1 MSEITFILDG
11 AEVRAEPG
19 TTILTAALDRGIF
32 IPTLCHHQQ
41 LKPFASCFICVVELE
56 GRPNLVPACSTL
68 ATEGIVVHSASAKV
82 EASRRTCIELLL
94 SDHLGDCQGPCMAA
108 CPAGIDIPGFLKY
121 IASGEDRK
129 ALELIKRNMPLPGV
143 LARVCPRPCE
153 TACRRSLVDEP
164 IAICQLKRLPAD
176 SVAASGDEYIPETD
190 PPTGKRVAIIGSGPA
205 GLTTAYYLQIMG
217 HQCTVFEA
225 HSAAGGMIRY
235 GIPSYRL
242 PREVIDQE
250 VAVIEKMGVHFRFNT
265 RVGDDLTLD
274 QVRRDYDAVFLAL
287 GAQRAGWLGI
297 PGEALEG
304 VFHGIGFL
312 GKISRDEKTSI
323 GKRILVVGG
332 GNVALDSAR
341 SAVRLGAEVTIVY
354 RRTEEEMPCWEEEVS
369 AAREEGIGIEF
380 LKTPT
385 RIDEAP
391 DGGLQVTFVSME
403 LGEPDETGRRRPAP
417 VPGSEQVR
425 RVDNLIVAIGQRVDI
440 RSAEGVEQSVFGTIM
455 ADEDNLLTNLPGVFS
470 GGDCVLGPDIVVN
483 LIGMGRR
490 AAVAIDQYLSGNPV
504 AGEPALYNQSMGSL
518 EQVPEVLILGIEPKP
533 RVKPSHLAPETRRH
547 SFVEVEAGFTP
558 EQAREEASRCQECGC
573 RAAADCRLR
582 EYASR
587 YGAQPERLAGA
598 CREFDRDLS
607 HPEIVYDA
615 HKCIQCGICVR
626 LGEEVLG
633 ASPLGFVGRGF
644 ASRVKPALD
653 RPLGEVGLKG
663 LKQIVESCPV
673 GAFTYKG
680 DPVHCLDS
688 VFRRPDATGP
698 TLCQLPDQKSEE
710 DQ

>member
-1 MSEITFILDG
+1 MAEISFILDG
-11 AEVRAEPG
+11 AEVQVEPG
-19 TTILTAALDRGIF
+19 TTILKAAWDRGIS

-68 ATEGIVVHSASAKV
+68 ASEGIVVHSASAKV
-82 EASRRTCIELLL
+82 EAARRTCIELLL

-108 CPAGIDIPGFLKY
+108 CPAGIDIPGFLKH

-129 ALELIKRNMPLPGV
+129 ALELIKRNMPLPGI
-143 LARVCPRPCE
+143 LGRICPRPCE
-153 TACRRSLVDEP
+153 TVCRRSLVDEP
-164 IAICQLKRLPAD
+164 IAICQLKRHPAD
-176 SVAASGDEYIPETD
+176 LDSASGEEYIPETD
-190 PPTGKRVAIIGSGPA
+190 PPTGKRVAIIGAGPA
-205 GLTTAYYLQIMG
+205 GLTAAYYLQIMG
-217 HQCTVFEA
+217 HQSSVFEA
-225 HSAAGGMIRY
+225 HSAAGGMMRY

-242 PREVIDQE
+242 PREVIDRE
-250 VAVIEKMGVHFRFNT
+250 VTVIEKMGVRFLFNT
-265 RVGDDLTLD
+265 RVGDDLTLE

-304 VFHGIGFL
+304 VSHGIGFL
-312 GKISRDEKTSI
+312 GKVSRNEQTAI
-323 GKRILVVGG
+323 GKQVLVVGG

-341 SAVRLGAEVTIVY
+341 SAVRLGAEVTIAY
-354 RRTEEEMPCWEEEVS
+354 RRTEEEMPCWEEEVT
-369 AAREEGIGIEF
+369 AAREEGIRFEF
-380 LKTPT
+380 LQTPT
-385 RIDEAP
+385 RIDEDP
-391 DGGLQVTFVSME
+391 EGGLRVTFVRME
-403 LGEPDETGRRRPAP
+403 LGEPDESGRYRP
-417 VPGSEQVR
+417 VPVSGSEQVR
-425 RVDNLIVAIGQRVDI
+425 QVDNLIVAIGQRVDI
-440 RSAEGVEQSVFGTIM
+440 RPAEGVEQSVFGTIK

-504 AGEPALYNQSMGSL
+504 AGEPPKYNQSMGPL
-518 EQVPEVLILGIEPKP
+518 EQVPESLSRGVEPKP
-533 RVKPSHLAPETRRH
+533 REKPRHMDPEVRRN
-547 SFVEVEAGFTP
+547 SFAEVEAAFTP

-573 RAAADCRLR
+573 RAAPDCRLR

-587 YGAQPERLAGA
+587 YGAKPERLAGA
-598 CREFDRDLS
+598 CREFDRDES
-607 HPEIVYDA
+607 HPEIVYEA

-626 LGEEVLG
+626 LSEEVHG
-633 ASPLGFVGRGF
+633 SSALGFVGRGF
-644 ASRVKPALD
+644 SCRVKPALE
-653 RPLGEVGLKG
+653 RPLGEVDAKG
-663 LKQIVESCPV
+663 LQQIVESCPV

-698 TLCQLPDQKSEE
+698 TLCQLPNQSSEK
-710 DQ
+710 DY

>member
-1 MSEITFILDG
+1 MPEITFILDG
-11 AEVRAEPG
+11 AEVRVEPG
-19 TTILTAALDRGIF
+19 TTILKAAWDRGIF

-82 EASRRTCIELLL
+82 EAARRTCIELLL

-108 CPAGIDIPGFLKY
+108 CPAGIDIPGFLKH
-121 IASGEDRK
+121 IAAGEDRK

-164 IAICQLKRLPAD
+164 IAICQLKRHPAD
-176 SVAASGDEYIPETD
+176 TVSDSGDEYIPETD
-190 PPTGKRVAIIGSGPA
+190 PPTGKRIAIVGAGPA
-205 GLTTAYYLQIMG
+205 GLTAAYYLQIMG
-217 HQCTVFEA
+217 HQSTVFEA

-242 PREVIDQE
+242 PREVIDRE

-265 RVGDDLTLD
+265 RVGDDLTLE

-287 GAQRAGWLGI
+287 GAQRASWLGI
-297 PGEALEG
+297 PGEALGG
-304 VFHGIGFL
+304 VLHGIGFL
-312 GKISRDEKTSI
+312 GKVSRNEQTPI
-323 GKRILVVGG
+323 GKRVMVVGG

-354 RRTEEEMPCWEEEVS
+354 RRTEEEMPCWKEEVED
-369 AAREEGIGIEF
+369 AREEGIHIEF

-391 DGGLQVTFVSME
+391 GGGLCVTCVRME
-403 LGEPDETGRRRPAP
+403 LGEPDDTGRRRPVP
-417 VPGSEQVR
+417 VPESEHVLQ
-425 RVDNLIVAIGQRVDI
+425 VDNLIVAIGQRVDI
-440 RSAEGVEQSVFGTIM
+440 RPAEGVEQSVFGTIL

-490 AAVAIDQYLSGNPV
+490 AAVAIDQYLSGNLV
-504 AGEPALYNQSMGSL
+504 TGEPALHNQSMGSL
-518 EQVPEVLILGIEPKP
+518 EQVPEALARGVEPKP
-533 RVKPSHLAPETRRH
+533 REKPHHIAPEARRR
-547 SFVEVEAGFTP
+547 SFAEVEAGFTP
-558 EQAREEASRCQECGC
+558 EQAREEARRCQECGC
-573 RAAADCRLR
+573 RAAPECRLR

-587 YGAQPERLAGA
+587 YGAQPERLEGA

-607 HPEIVYDA
+607 HPEIVYEA

-626 LGEEVLG
+626 LSEEVLG
-633 ASPLGFVGRGF
+633 SSALGFVGRGF
-644 ASRVKPALD
+644 AARVKPALD
-653 RPLGEVGLKG
+653 RPLGEVNPKG

-688 VFRRPDATGP
+688 AFRRPEATGP
-698 TLCQLPDQKSEE
+698 TLCELSDQNSDE
-710 DQ
+710 DP